1 MVTLG
6 FEEKFAVRALV
17 RRGLGIGDCV
27 IALTGPIIGKVRK
40 AIEYLG
46 NFLKYFEGIEF
57 NVIEVSEVYD
67 FVDAVYKIK
76 SIITKTL
83 TKYERVYVNLSG
95 GMRALVIE
103 VLTATCLLPR
113 ELKLRVSI
121 ELDTEDDKATVE
133 IPIELNLLIN
143 PPELG
148 AKEKVLAE
156 IVRSG
161 ELDIYTL
168 AQKLG
173 KDVTTLRRQI
183 DFLKSLGLVKVT
195 YRPLKVTAKNVAKLF
210 I

>member
-27 IALTGPIIGKVRK
+27 IALTGPIIDKVRK